1 MASQPR
7 TAVYTHRGRRRANQD
22 AVLALTLPDGR
33 ELVALADGMGGQA
46 AGEVASARTLEVL
59 VRELEIGT
67 SLEDA
72 IRIANRAVYAEAVQ
86 DPERQG
92 MGTTLVAL
100 LRSGNSY
107 QVANV
112 GDSRAYRID
121 AERMEQITGDHSFAA
136 DAVRTGSMSAADA
149 AVSPWRNALTRAV
162 GTDPEVEVDLFGPF
176 GSAPPH
182 AVLLCSDGLYK
193 TLPDRVIAD
202 YVRSTE
208 DVEAAVN
215 GLSALA
221 YRQGSDDNIS
231 AVAVEFDRFDRWLPA
246 VTAPLPID
254 RQRPVSATEATP
266 APPPVARRR
275 ARNESRNK
283 LQAPWGD
290 STRWTIAALLVV
302 AIAALAWGLMTR

>member
-1 MASQPR
+1 MASHAH

-22 AVLALTLPDGR
+22 AVLARTLADGR

-59 VRELEIGT
+59 VQELEIGT
-67 SLEDA
+67 NLDDA
-72 IRIANRAVYAEAVQ
+72 IRAANLAVHTEAGQ
-86 DPERQG
+86 DPEREG

-100 LRSGNSY
+100 LRIGNSY
-107 QVANV
+107 HVANV
-112 GDSRAYRID
+112 GDSRAYRVD
-121 AERMEQITGDHSFAA
+121 AERIDQVTADHSFAA
-136 DAVRTGSMSAADA
+136 DAVRTGSMSPADA

-176 GSAPPH
+176 PIEPPH
-182 AVLLCSDGLYK
+182 AVILCSDGLYK
-193 TLPDRVIAD
+193 ALPDRVIAD
-202 YVRSTE
+202 FVRSTE

-231 AVAVEFDRFDRWLPA
+231 AVAVEFGRFDRWLPA

-254 RQRPVSATEATP
+254 RQ
-266 APPPVARRR
+266 
-275 ARNESRNK
+275 
-283 LQAPWGD
+283 
-290 STRWTIAALLVV
+290 
-302 AIAALAWGLMTR
+302 